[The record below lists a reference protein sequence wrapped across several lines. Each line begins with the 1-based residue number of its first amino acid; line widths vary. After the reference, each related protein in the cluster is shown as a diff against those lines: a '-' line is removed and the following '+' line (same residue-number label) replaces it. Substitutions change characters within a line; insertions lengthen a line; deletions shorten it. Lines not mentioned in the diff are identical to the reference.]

1 MIKSSL
7 LSFIYRQGVK
17 NTHTPNPQPPTPQK
31 KTQQHKDNHD
41 ATNDKKT
48 KIEPNSCSF

>member
-7 LSFIYRQGVK
+7 LSYIYRQGVK
-17 NTHTPNPQPPTPQK
+17 NTSPTKKKTQK
-31 KTQQHKDNHD
+31 KNQQHKDNHD

-48 KIEPNSCSF
+48 KIEANSCSF

>member
-17 NTHTPNPQPPTPQK
+17 NTSPQTPPPK
-31 KTQQHKDNHD
+31 KTKQHKDNHD

-48 KIEPNSCSF
+48 KIEANSSSF

>member
-17 NTHTPNPQPPTPQK
+17 NTSPTKKKKTPQ

-48 KIEPNSCSF
+48 KIEANSCSF

>member
-17 NTHTPNPQPPTPQK
+17 NTSPPQK
-31 KTQQHKDNHD
+31 KPQQHKDNHD

-48 KIEPNSCSF
+48 KIEANSCSF

>member
-7 LSFIYRQGVK
+7 LSYIYRQGVK
-17 NTHTPNPQPPTPQK
+17 NTSPTKKTPQ

-48 KIEPNSCSF
+48 KIEANSCSF

>member
-7 LSFIYRQGVK
+7 LSYIYRQGVK
-17 NTHTPNPQPPTPQK
+17 NTSPTKKKPPK
-31 KTQQHKDNHD
+31 NQQHKDNHD

-48 KIEPNSCSF
+48 KIEANSCSF

>member
-17 NTHTPNPQPPTPQK
+17 NTYPTKKNPQ

-48 KIEPNSCSF
+48 KIEANSCSF

>member
-17 NTHTPNPQPPTPQK
+17 NTHPPQPPNPPK

-48 KIEPNSCSF
+48 KIEANSCSF